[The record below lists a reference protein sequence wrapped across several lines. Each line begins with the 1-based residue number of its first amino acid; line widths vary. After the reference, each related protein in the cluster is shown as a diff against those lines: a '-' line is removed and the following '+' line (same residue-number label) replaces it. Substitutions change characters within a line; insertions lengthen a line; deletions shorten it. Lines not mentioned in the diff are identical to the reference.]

1 MVSAGLRS
9 CPAPFDFVATLGA
22 GVLDVS
28 CSTAMPGGP
37 GGRDVYL
44 LLDRVFTAGTVSSAA
59 SLAVS
64 FFLDPPFFAFGGAG
78 GG

>member
-1 MVSAGLRS
+1 MSTGLRS
-9 CPAPFDFVATLGA
+9 CPTLFEFVATMGA
-22 GVLDVS
+22 RILDVS
-28 CSTAMPGGP
+28 RSTAMPGGP
-37 GGRDVYL
+37 GGRDVYF
-44 LLDRVFTAGTVSSAA
+44 LLDRVFTAGAGSSAA